1 MSGKSIE
8 RLTKEQRKLH
18 EEFTNCQ
25 NWGEVENFLKK
36 VEKLNESKE
45 NNKLPYYDM
54 TTEEYCKKYDL
65 TPLEEVM
72 KKYGF

>member
-1 MSGKSIE
+1 MSSKSIE
-8 RLTKEQRKLH
+8 KLTKEQRKLH

-45 NNKLPYYDM
+45 NNKLPFRSSLRFRWQYPENFFRNFPYRSI
-54 TTEEYCKKYDL
+54 
-65 TPLEEVM
+65 
-72 KKYGF
+72 